1 MADFKLESWERE
13 PLWLK
18 LITPYLRR
26 NRLPYLTGEPVTR
39 KWYRI
44 AVPGCTAANGDSVY
58 ADFRKGTEN
67 KLLIFFRA
75 AV

>member
-18 LITPYLRR
+18 LITPYLKRKR
-26 NRLPYLTGEPVTR
+26 FPYLEGEPAIG

-44 AVPGCTAANGDSVY
+44 AAPGCVTANA
-58 ADFRKGTEN
+58 
-67 KLLIFFRA
+67 IW
-75 AV
+75 